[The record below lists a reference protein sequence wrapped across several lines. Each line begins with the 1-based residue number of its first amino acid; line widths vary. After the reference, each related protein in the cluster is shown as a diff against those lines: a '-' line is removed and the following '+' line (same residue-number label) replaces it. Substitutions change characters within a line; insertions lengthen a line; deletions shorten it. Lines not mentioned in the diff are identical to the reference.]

1 MFDSVRNPPAFL
13 LTVARSRLCITP
25 FVTFQA
31 YFQGAVMDKSMFTGI
46 VAGAVAVTAI
56 GGFAGYKAM
65 KGSDY
70 AEVISAKEVT
80 EKVRTPRKEC
90 SDVAVTHQAPAKDQ
104 HRIAGTAIGAVL
116 GGVLGNQVGGGTGK
130 TLATVAGAA
139 GGGYAGNKVQQ
150 NMQEAN
156 QVTGTETRCTTVYDS
171 STKTLGYDVTYR
183 LHGKQGVVR
192 MDHNPGQRI
201 PVRDGQ
207 LELTATGTDSP
218 S

>member
-1 MFDSVRNPPAFL
+1 
-13 LTVARSRLCITP
+13 
-25 FVTFQA
+25 
-31 YFQGAVMDKSMFTGI
+31 MDKSMMIGI

-65 KGSDY
+65 KGPDY

-80 EKVRTPRKEC
+80 EKVRTPREVC
-90 SDVAVTHQAPAKDQ
+90 SDVVVAHQAPVKDEN
-104 HRIAGTAIGAVL
+104 RIAGTAIGAVL

-150 NMQEAN
+150 NMQESN
-156 QVTGTETRCTTVYDS
+156 QVSETKTRCKTVYDS
-171 STKTLGYDVTYR
+171 STKTIGYDVTYR
-183 LHGKQGVVR
+183 LNDKQGVVR

-207 LELTATGTDSP
+207 LELTPAGTNSP

>member
-1 MFDSVRNPPAFL
+1 
-13 LTVARSRLCITP
+13 
-25 FVTFQA
+25 
-31 YFQGAVMDKSMFTGI
+31 MDKSMAIGI
-46 VAGAVAVTAI
+46 VAGAVAVTAV

-65 KGSDY
+65 KGPDY
-70 AEVISAKEVT
+70 AEVISAKKVT

-90 SDVAVTHQAPAKDQ
+90 SDVAVSHQAPVKDE

-150 NMQEAN
+150 NMQESD
-156 QVTGTETRCTTVYDS
+156 QVTGTETRCKTVYDS
-171 STKTLGYDVTYR
+171 STKILGYDVTYR
-183 LHGKQGVVR
+183 LNDKQGIVR
-192 MDHNPGQRI
+192 MDHNPGNRI

-207 LELTATGTDSP
+207 LELTSAGTNSP
-218 S
+218 P

>member
-1 MFDSVRNPPAFL
+1 
-13 LTVARSRLCITP
+13 
-25 FVTFQA
+25 
-31 YFQGAVMDKSMFTGI
+31 MDKSMIIGI
-46 VAGAVAVTAI
+46 VAGAVAVTAV

-65 KGSDY
+65 KGPDY
-70 AEVISAKEVT
+70 AEVISVQDVT

-90 SDVAVTHQAPAKDQ
+90 SDIAVTRQVPVKDE

-116 GGVLGNQVGGGTGK
+116 GGVLGNQVGGGKGK

-150 NMQEAN
+150 NMQESD
-156 QVTGTETRCTTVYDS
+156 QVTGTETRCKTVYDS
-171 STKTLGYDVTYR
+171 STQSLGYDVTYR
-183 LHGKQGVVR
+183 LNDKQGVVR

-201 PVRDGQ
+201 PVWDGQ
-207 LELTATGTDSP
+207 LELTPTGANSP

>member
-1 MFDSVRNPPAFL
+1 M
-13 LTVARSRLCITP
+13 
-25 FVTFQA
+25 
-31 YFQGAVMDKSMFTGI
+31 GKSMIIGI
-46 VAGAVAVTAI
+46 VAGAVAVTAV
-56 GGFAGYKAM
+56 GGFAGYQAI
-65 KGSDY
+65 KGPDY

-90 SDVAVTHQAPAKDQ
+90 SEVAVTHQAPVKDE

-116 GGVLGNQVGGGTGK
+116 GGVLGNQVGGGKGK

-150 NMQEAN
+150 NMQKSD
-156 QVTGTETRCTTVYDS
+156 QVTGMETRCKTVYDS

-183 LHGKQGVVR
+183 LNDKQGTVR

-207 LELTATGTDSP
+207 LELTSNSP